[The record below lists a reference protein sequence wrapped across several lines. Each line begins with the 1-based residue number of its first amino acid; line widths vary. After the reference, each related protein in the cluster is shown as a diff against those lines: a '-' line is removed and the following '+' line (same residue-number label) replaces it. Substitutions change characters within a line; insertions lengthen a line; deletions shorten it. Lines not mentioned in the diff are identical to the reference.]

1 MEVTAIAKDFVTLC
15 KAGQFEEAGR
25 KYWSPDVVSREPAGP
40 MMEACGIPAVAAK
53 GEGGMPTMRCT
64 GFEIDG
70 PYVTGDR
77 FMVRFA
83 MDITAKADGQRMT
96 MDEIAGSVMPM
107 MLTELPRPSFIGT
120 LASKLSRPGG
130 RNGSLCRLS

>member
-1 MEVTAIAKDFVTLC
+1 MDVTAIAKDFVTLC

-40 MMEACGIPAVAAK
+40 MMEARGIPAVAAK
-53 GEGGMPTMRCT
+53 GEWWNANHEVH

-83 MDITAKADGQRMT
+83 MDITPKADGQRVK
-96 MDEIAGSVMPM
+96 MDEIGVYTLADGKIV
-107 MLTELPRPSFIGT
+107 EESFIY
-120 LASKLSRPGG
+120 LAG
-130 RNGSLCRLS
+130 